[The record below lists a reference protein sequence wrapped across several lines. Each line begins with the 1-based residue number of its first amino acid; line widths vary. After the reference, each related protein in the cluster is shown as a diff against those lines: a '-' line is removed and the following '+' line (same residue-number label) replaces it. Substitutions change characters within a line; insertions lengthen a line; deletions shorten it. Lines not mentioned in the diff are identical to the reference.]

1 MKKLGNFMSI
11 LTFLLPTAMFYLI
24 PITTVILLLQNET
37 DDGKKFSVTKITFS
51 LEQGDKIN

>member
-1 MKKLGNFMSI
+1 MSI

-37 DDGKKFSVTKITFS
+37 DDGKKFSVTKITFY